1 VHVGGLDGQKIDP
14 LPWLRD
20 RGIDI

>member
-1 VHVGGLDGQKIDP
+1 VHVGGINGQKIDP

-20 RGIDI
+20 RGVAV